1 MLGGFFKVTLS
12 LHVLILFVTLLWQ
25 VATANTSSNLEIDN
39 SLAKSNEEI
48 SHLLANNNEQKS
60 VNLVNPSLNNPVAS
74 HKSLHNKKR
83 IHSRSRRRYRKKL
96 HPNTELPNSSNGIQ
110 SEGRHKKNSRLYKQ
124 IHSIVDNRLKRFRML
139 NPEEFQE
146 MLSSMSQQQPDEQRT
161 GYNPMNTLDGIQLEN
176 YWSRK

>member
-1 MLGGFFKVTLS
+1 MLGGFFKLTLS

-25 VATANTSSNLEIDN
+25 VATANTSSNLAIDN

-48 SHLLANNNEQKS
+48 SHLLANTNEQKS
-60 VNLVNPSLNNPVAS
+60 VNLVNPSLNPAVS
-74 HKSLHNKKR
+74 HKSLLNKKR
-83 IHSRSRRRYRKKL
+83 THSRSRRRYRKKL

-110 SEGRHKKNSRLYKQ
+110 SEGRH
-124 IHSIVDNRLKRFRML
+124 NRLKRFRML